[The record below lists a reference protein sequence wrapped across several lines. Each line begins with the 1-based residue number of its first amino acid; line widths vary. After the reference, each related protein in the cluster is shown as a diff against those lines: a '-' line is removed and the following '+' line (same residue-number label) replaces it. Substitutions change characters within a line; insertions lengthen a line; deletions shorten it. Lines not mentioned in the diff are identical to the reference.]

1 MDARKSVQR
10 ARGFSLLEVMVAV
23 IVICIGMLGI
33 AKMQALAL
41 SNSNTSRLRS
51 LAAIEAASLA
61 ASMHSN
67 RNFWANSTANYTVT
81 PGAVTSTDAA
91 TVAIANGELG
101 NPVGCE
107 NGTMCPAQNLAAYD
121 LAKFAQSLGALLPN
135 PVATI
140 TFSVPGPGINAPPSF
155 TVEIQWSE
163 KAVSMNSTETAGNL
177 TVNPNYKLYVE
188 P

>member
-1 MDARKSVQR
+1 MNARKSSQR
-10 ARGFSLLEVMVAV
+10 AQGFSLLEVMVAV

-61 ASMHSN
+61 ASMHAN
-67 RNFWANSTANYTVT
+67 RNFWANATANYTVT
-81 PGAVTSTDAA
+81 PGAITSTTDAG
-91 TVAIANGELG
+91 TVALANAGG
-101 NPVGCE
+101 ASTACE
-107 NGTMCPAQNLAAYD
+107 NTMCAPQNLAAYD
-121 LAKFAQSLGALLPN
+121 LAKFAGDLNGLLPN

-155 TVEIQWSE
+155 TIEIQWSE
-163 KAVSMNSTETAGNL
+163 QAVSMNASETAGTL